1 MFEGNLW
8 LVLQNKA
15 RPDLSSPLV
24 ISHIG
29 DINQMNSSVYCVP
42 VRRKDDGIE
51 IGGTGTQ
58 RRPNLSNA
66 AQSYLERLGADLQ
79 DLFHHVIAVL
89 HDPSYREANADALRA
104 EGPRIPLPGWPNGEA
119 VGAAAVLAESA
130 ERGRELAALLDPDM
144 QVPGVTVG
152 ALRPAIAAIAVPT
165 TTDGRNMIGED
176 FAVTAGWGHYGAG
189 DVVMPGQGRM
199 VERAYTPDERLAM
212 ADALPALGETTVDI
226 YLNARTCWRN
236 VPAAVWTYKLGGY
249 QILKKWLSYRE
260 REILGRG
267 LTPEDIQHFTDTAR
281 RIGAIVVAPVESSA

>member
-1 MFEGNLW
+1 MAVSEDWFAWPALPDLFPVSFPGVKTSRDGFLVDVDLDRIRARVADYFDASVSHEDIARRYPGAMKTTARFDARETRSALIVRGGPDEAGFVRFAYRPFDTRWLYWEKDTKLLDEKRADYRPHVFEGNLW

-58 RRPNLSNA
+58 LCPNLSDA
-66 AQSYLERLGADLQ
+66 AQSYLERLGADLK

-119 VGAAAVLAESA
+119 VGAAAVLAKSA
-130 ERGRELAALLDPDM
+130 ARG
-144 QVPGVTVG
+144 
-152 ALRPAIAAIAVPT
+152 
-165 TTDGRNMIGED
+165 
-176 FAVTAGWGHYGAG
+176 
-189 DVVMPGQGRM
+189 
-199 VERAYTPDERLAM
+199 
-212 ADALPALGETTVDI
+212 
-226 YLNARTCWRN
+226 ARTGG
-236 VPAAVWTYKLGGY
+236 PA
-249 QILKKWLSYRE
+249 R
-260 REILGRG
+260 
-267 LTPEDIQHFTDTAR
+267 P
-281 RIGAIVVAPVESSA
+281 